1 MSAQVFWTLPAS
13 GDGRSASR
21 ARFSRGDF
29 QGSTRLAHG
38 PGLTDDRGKHFT
50 YYDQLFQVARAAESS
65 GFKGVLIPW
74 EPAGE
79 DPWIVASALV
89 RQTRRLLFLPELEP
103 GFATPVY
110 LAKMSVSFQR
120 LSGNRLAWQFELER
134 DPQVRRAHGDPVQG
148 DDFFTRVDE
157 YLEAARGVL
166 LTRPYDFRGRFYD
179 VEKGGFDA
187 PLAGTPLPP
196 VFTSGSSDAALALA
210 GKRSDFHVVR
220 GASLDGVKSAIAR
233 LAAAAAA
240 HGRSVKPAL
249 RLQVIARH
257 TDEEARAA
265 AREAG
270 TEADLIGSYD
280 NVAQRLEAYLDLGVE
295 RLILSGY
302 PHLEEAY
309 RLGEHV
315 LPKLSAHRAVA
326 REVAAPH
333 LTNATP
339 QLGSN

>member
-21 ARFSRGDF
+21 ARFNRGDF
-29 QGSTRLAHG
+29 QGITRPTHA

-89 RQTRRLLFLPELEP
+89 RQTRRLVFLPELEP

-110 LAKMSVSFQR
+110 LAKMSASFQR
-120 LSGNRLAWQFELER
+120 LSGSRLAWQFELER
-134 DPQVRRAHGDPVQG
+134 DPQVRRAHGDLLKGEDYFQ
-148 DDFFTRVDE
+148 RVDE

-166 LTRPYDFRGRFYD
+166 LTRPYDFRGRFFD
-179 VEKGGFDA
+179 VEKGGFEA

-196 VFTSGSSDAALALA
+196 IFTSGSSDAALALA
-210 GKRSDFHVVR
+210 GKRSDFHVVQ
-220 GASLDGVKSAIAR
+220 GVSPTGVKAAIAR
-233 LAAAAAA
+233 LEAAASA

-249 RLQVIARH
+249 RLQVVARH
-257 TDEEARAA
+257 TDAEARTAA
-265 AREAG
+265 AEAG
-270 TEADLIGSYD
+270 VQSALIGSYD
-280 NVAQRLEAYLDLGVE
+280 DVAERLQAYLELGVE
-295 RLILSGY
+295 RLILNGY

-315 LPKLSAHRAVA
+315 LPKLLAHRA
-326 REVAAPH
+326 RDSAAPH
-333 LTNATP
+333 LTNATSN

>member
-1 MSAQVFWTLPAS
+1 MSAQVFWTLPPS

-29 QGSTRLAHG
+29 QGISRPTHA
-38 PGLTDDRGKHFT
+38 PGLTDDRGRHFT

-79 DPWIVASALV
+79 DPWIVAAALV
-89 RQTRRLLFLPELEP
+89 RQTRGLVFLPELEP

-134 DPQVRRAHGDPVQG
+134 DPQVRSAHGDPLQG
-148 DDFFTRVDE
+148 DDYFQRVDE

-196 VFTSGSSDAALALA
+196 IFTSGSSDAALALA
-210 GKRSDFHVVR
+210 GRRADFHLVR
-220 GASLDGVKSAIAR
+220 GASLDGIKSAIAR
-233 LAAAAAA
+233 LEAAASK
-240 HGRSVKPAL
+240 HGRSVKPA
-249 RLQVIARH
+249 RRRQVVARH

-270 TEADLIGSYD
+270 AEAALIGSYD
-280 NVAQRLEAYLDLGVE
+280 DVAQRLESYLELGVE

-315 LPKLSAHRAVA
+315 LPKLSARRAMA
-326 REVAAPH
+326 REPAAPH
-333 LTNATP
+333 VTTATP